1 MPLTT
6 KKRSRVIYHGD
17 GISIG
22 KASNGSTIFGYPQR
36 ASFKQSG
43 TQITESEGHPFR
55 HAWRGRD
62 DGGEFFTRAQTIN
75 GMNPAK
81 DTSAH
86 IYGLTA
92 PPTGS
97 GSVYSYSGPVFPVN
111 PATIN
116 QLLSQVP
123 FTGSSRASLN
133 ALGTTAIAR
142 CKPGEPVANLSIALA
157 ELLREGA
164 PNLIGHTLW
173 ERRAKDLGPAPK
185 KGSSEYLNWTFG
197 WQPLIAD
204 VKSVADALVN
214 QDRYMRQY
222 ERDDGRIVRRGYDFP
237 VERSET
243 IFDLG
248 SIRPP
253 YGTHAGCLTNLMFK
267 DGIVSQGT
275 LYRTETSV
283 KHRWFRGA
291 FTYHL
296 PAGYYSRDRMIRA
309 ATRAKVLLGIELTP
323 EVIWNLT
330 PWSWAADWFANTGD
344 LLSNVS
350 DFASDGLVM
359 HYGYMMETSKLTH
372 TYSLFNH
379 GLRGVESPL
388 TLDLETTQKQ
398 RVKASPFG
406 FGLTWDDFSPR
417 QLAILAALG
426 INRVL

>member
-6 KKRSRVIYHGD
+6 KRRSRIIYRGY
-17 GISIG
+17 GISDG
-22 KASNGSTIFGYPQR
+22 KAANGSTIFGMPQR
-36 ASFKQSG
+36 RLFSQSG

-55 HAWRGRD
+55 HKWRGRD
-62 DGGEFFTRAQTIN
+62 DGGEFFTRAQLIN
-75 GMNPAK
+75 GLNPAK
-81 DTSAH
+81 GVEAH
-86 IYGLTA
+86 IYGLKA
-92 PPTGS
+92 LPTGS
-97 GSVYSYSGPVFPVN
+97 GSVFTYDGPVFPVD

-123 FTGSSRASLN
+123 FSGSSRNALN

-142 CKPGEPVANLSIALA
+142 CKPGEPVANLSVALA
-157 ELLREGA
+157 ELLREGM
-164 PNLIGHTLW
+164 PGLIGHTLW
-173 ERRAKDLGPAPK
+173 EKRAKDLGPAPK

-197 WQPLIAD
+197 WQPLISD
-204 VKSVADALVN
+204 IKSVSDALVN

-222 ERDDGRIVRRGYDFP
+222 ERDDGRIVRRGYEFP
-237 VERSET
+237 VERGET
-243 IFDLG
+243 ITNMG
-248 SIRPP
+248 SNRAP
-253 YGTHAGCLTNLMFK
+253 YGTHAGALTNLMFAN
-267 DGIVSQGT
+267 GIVSQGT
-275 LYRTETSV
+275 LYQTVTTV
-283 KHRWFRGA
+283 KRRWFRGA

-309 ATRAKVLLGIELTP
+309 ATRASVLLGIELTP

-350 DFASDGLVM
+350 DFANDGLVM
-359 HYGYMMETSKLTH
+359 HYGYMMETSRVTH
-372 TYSLFNH
+372 TYSLYNH

-388 TLDLETTQKQ
+388 TLELETLQKQ

-406 FGLTWDDFSPR
+406 FGLTWEDFSPR